1 MGLEPW
7 PVSAISGTGT
17 GELLDQL
24 VGTLP
29 PPKGMEKEEE
39 DDKPLAI
46 AIVGR
51 PNVGECGCWHGWGG
65 GGREERESSQF
76 IIDPKSQQL
85 HLGHCQCRTRMQA
98 S

>member
-51 PNVGECGCWHGWGG
+51 PNVGECGCWHGWRGGAGGGRPPPGGG
-65 GGREERESSQF
+65 GGRRSGSH
-76 IIDPKSQQL
+76 PNV
-85 HLGHCQCRTRMQA
+85 
-98 S
+98 